1 MAYAST
7 SRASSG
13 ILETIRSAISS
24 LFSGF
29 TQRSVYNRTY
39 NELSRLSDRELE
51 DIGLHRCDI
60 KATCAE
66 VAYR

>member
-13 ILETIRSAISS
+13 ILETIRSAIVS

-29 TQRSVYNRTY
+29 AQRSVYNRTY
-39 NELSRLSDRELE
+39 NELSRLTDRELE

-60 KATCAE
+60 KATCTA